1 MPQKQTRMIEVPE
14 TIGNR
19 KMMLTMRITDKV
31 APYDPSSDEQ
41 RYPDFKK
48 RTDSRVFANT
58 CVHRTVE
65 IVKVRPL
72 GGNYD

>member
-1 MPQKQTRMIEVPE
+1 MMQKQTKTIEVPE

-31 APYDPSSDEQ
+31 VPYDDPSSIEQ

-48 RTDSRVFANT
+48 RTDNRVLGNT
-58 CVHRTVE
+58 CVHRFVE

-72 GGNYD
+72 GGK

>member
-1 MPQKQTRMIEVPE
+1 MTQKQKRTIEVPE

-41 RYPDFKK
+41 RYSDFKK
-48 RTDSRVFANT
+48 RTDNRVFANT

-65 IVKVRPL
+65 IVKVRLL

>member
-1 MPQKQTRMIEVPE
+1 MMQKQTRTIEVPE

-31 APYDPSSDEQ
+31 VPYDPASVEQ

-48 RTDSRVFANT
+48 RTDNRVFASTN
-58 CVHRTVE
+58 VLRSVE

-72 GGNYD
+72 GGK